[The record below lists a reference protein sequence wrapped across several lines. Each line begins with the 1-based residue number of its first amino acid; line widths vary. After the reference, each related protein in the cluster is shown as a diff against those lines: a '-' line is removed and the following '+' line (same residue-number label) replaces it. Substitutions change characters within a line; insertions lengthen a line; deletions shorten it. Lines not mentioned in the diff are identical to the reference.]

1 MMQRYAV
8 GVEYDG
14 SEFSGWQR
22 QPFFAHTI
30 QQHIEDALGRI
41 AAHPV
46 QITCAGRTDAGVH
59 ALGQVFHFDSA
70 APREPYAWLAGTNRY
85 LPTAIRLQWIQSVA
99 GTFHARYS
107 ALKRRYRYIILNRGQ
122 PSALWHKR
130 LLWHPYP
137 LCIDSMNAAAACL
150 HGEHDFSAFRAAE
163 CQSATP
169 FRFIESITVTRQNR
183 LIFIDI
189 TGNAFLH
196 HMIRNIVGTLLPI
209 GDGRQPPEKM
219 AQVLAGRDR
228 AQAGVTAAAQGLYFM
243 RAEYPPAFSLPD
255 IAPPILPFPAWE

>member
-1 MMQRYAV
+1 MATQRYAV

-14 SEFSGWQR
+14 SDFSGWQR

-30 QQHIEDALGRI
+30 QQSIEDALGQI

-59 ALGQVFHFDSA
+59 ALGQVFHFDSDA
-70 APREPYAWLAGTNRY
+70 KRETFSWLAGTNRY
-85 LPTAIRLQWIQSVA
+85 LPPSIRLQWVQGVESA
-99 GTFHARYS
+99 FHARYS
-107 ALKRRYRYIILNRGQ
+107 AFRRRYRYAILNLGQ

-137 LCIDSMNAAAACL
+137 LSIEKMQKAVQCL
-150 HGEHDFSAFRAAE
+150 HGEHDFSAFRSKE
-163 CQSATP
+163 CQSSTP
-169 FRFIESITVTRQNR
+169 FRFIESINIHRQER

-209 GDGRQPPEKM
+209 GDGRQAPEKM
-219 AQVLAGRDR
+219 QEILLSRSR
-228 AQAGVTAAAQGLYFM
+228 AQAGVTAAAHALYFM
-243 RAEYPPAFSLPD
+243 HADYPAHFSLPAH
-255 IAPPILPFPAWE
+255 APHSMLW